1 MSEFPERRRC
11 EDSEPLLAW
20 LETRLQEPLP
30 GVASHR
36 PFAANLC
43 YGRHRGPVFAST
55 RRAAVL
61 ILLVQ
66 SPEGW
71 QIPMTIRP
79 AGMQQ
84 HAGQVCFPGGALE
97 AGEDVEVAALREA
110 AEELGITVTRDQ
122 VLGRLTPLWVFA
134 SDFWVTPVVASCP
147 GPLQYRANPTEVA
160 DVIELSLSDLAD
172 PAVVQPCAVRPG
184 PWSLTVPAFCLA
196 GEVIWGASSMILG
209 ELVSLCHEAG
219 DSVVGSA

>member
-43 YGRHRGPVFAST
+43 YGRHRGPIFAST
-55 RRAAVL
+55 RQAAVL

-97 AGEDVEVAALREA
+97 AGEDVEDAAKEA
-110 AEELGITVTRDQ
+110 FEELKKAYDIINEQFKYKSTVNYNFLHENGTTDDRSTF
-122 VLGRLTPLWVFA
+122 VNN
-134 SDFWVTPVVASCP
+134 
-147 GPLQYRANPTEVA
+147 QYTYEN
-160 DVIELSLSDLAD
+160 IETYNEIL
-172 PAVVQPCAVRPG
+172 
-184 PWSLTVPAFCLA
+184 
-196 GEVIWGASSMILG
+196 EMILKIVDH
-209 ELVSLCHEAG
+209 LIW
-219 DSVVGSA
+219 DPK